1 MPFFAFIASRIVQ
14 SQQAMIAKD
23 AEIQKIKQSQQ
34 DALHEAVAPQSQQA
48 MIAKDAE
55 IQKIKQ
61 SQQDAAISTMRE
73 VSSPDH

>member
-1 MPFFAFIASRIVQ
+1 
-14 SQQAMIAKD
+14 
-23 AEIQKIKQSQQ
+23 
-34 DALHEAVAPQSQQA
+34 